1 MKTLLMRAWRRFGAY
16 GLALAAALATAWA
29 VREHVGQVEPE
40 PVAANAPVVER
51 LVAAEDLAA
60 GTRLDESHLQRR
72 QVPAAWA
79 PRASLDPLAAQAL
92 LGAVL
97 SADIDAGEIIL
108 PAHLLGQPAGQA
120 STAPAA
126 QLALPAGMRA
136 LNVTVADLGPLAGRL
151 RVGDSV
157 DVYASFVHDGKRN
170 AAPVLLAARVLSV
183 GAPADDG
190 APDTANAMLAVRP
203 EDALRFVAARQGGI
217 LTAMLRHRDD
227 AVAVG
232 DEDQADPAALQGM
245 PAESPP
251 AGGVVILYGDRLDGR
266 APRGAGDGYG
276 VGADGGATWR

>member
-29 VREHVGQVEPE
+29 VREHVGQGEPE

-108 PAHLLGQPAGQA
+108 PAHLLGQPAGRGVDGACGAACIA
-120 STAPAA
+120 SRNARLECDRRRSRAVGWPAA
-126 QLALPAGMRA
+126 RGRQRRRLRILCPRRQAQRRSGAVGGPGPVRRRAGRRWRAGHGERHAGGPPRGCPALRRCPTGRHPDGHAASPGRRGGRGRRGSGRSGRLAGHARRIPSGGRRCHPLRRPAGRP
-136 LNVTVADLGPLAGRL
+136 G
-151 RVGDSV
+151 
-157 DVYASFVHDGKRN
+157 
-170 AAPVLLAARVLSV
+170 AARC
-183 GAPADDG
+183 
-190 APDTANAMLAVRP
+190 
-203 EDALRFVAARQGGI
+203 
-217 LTAMLRHRDD
+217 
-227 AVAVG
+227 
-232 DEDQADPAALQGM
+232 
-245 PAESPP
+245 
-251 AGGVVILYGDRLDGR
+251 GR
-266 APRGAGDGYG
+266 RIRRRGRR
-276 VGADGGATWR
+276 GATWR

>member
-29 VREHVGQVEPE
+29 VREHVGQGEPE

-170 AAPVLLAARVLSV
+170 AAPVLLAAGPVRRRV
-183 GAPADDG
+183 GRRWRAGHGERHAGGP
-190 APDTANAMLAVRP
+190 PR
-203 EDALRFVAARQGGI
+203 DALRFVAARQGGI

-232 DEDQADPAALQGM
+232 DEDLADPAALQGM
-245 PAESPP
+245 PAEPSGGRRCHSLRRP
-251 AGGVVILYGDRLDGR
+251 AGWPGAARRGR
-266 APRGAGDGYG
+266 PIRRRGRRGA
-276 VGADGGATWR
+276 AWR